1 MTYSDIRR
9 VARENLSGNWG
20 LSIGACLLAAIM
32 GGMLIGSSFLPQLN
46 IHMENQDI
54 ESWEQ
59 FFRVTLGSTTLSV
72 YTINLIHFILGGV
85 IQLGYAQFLLKQYN
99 RANFEVKD
107 LFSQFERFGQAFL
120 QRFLRILYTS
130 LWSLLFIIPG
140 IVKSYAYAMTPFIMA
155 ENPEMTA
162 SEAITASKEM
172 MDGHK
177 GELFTLDLTFIGW
190 ELLCLLTLNIGHLWL
205 NPYKNAAYAVF
216 YKDLTAS
223 RHAEA

>member
-59 FFRVTLGSTTLSV
+59 FFRVTLGSTTFSLN
-72 YTINLIHFILGGV
+72 TINLVHFILGGV

>member
-59 FFRVTLGSTTLSV
+59 FFRVTLGSTTFSLN
-72 YTINLIHFILGGV
+72 TINLVHFILGGV

-190 ELLCLLTLNIGHLWL
+190 DLLCLLTLNIGHIWL

-223 RHAEA
+223 RRAEY

>member
-59 FFRVTLGSTTLSV
+59 FFRVTLGSTTFSLN
-72 YTINLIHFILGGV
+72 TINLIHFILGGV

-190 ELLCLLTLNIGHLWL
+190 DLLCLLTLNIGHLWL

-216 YKDLTAS
+216 YKDLIAS
-223 RHAEA
+223 RRAEY

>member
-72 YTINLIHFILGGV
+72 NTINLVHFILGGV
-85 IQLGYAQFLLKQYN
+85 IQLGYTQFLLKQYN

-107 LFSQFERFGQAFL
+107 LFSQFERFGQAFF

-155 ENPEMTA
+155 KNPEMTA

-190 ELLCLLTLNIGHLWL
+190 DLLCLLTLNIGHLWL

-216 YKDLTAS
+216 YMDLTAS
-223 RHAEA
+223 RRAEY

>member
-20 LSIGACLLAAIM
+20 LSIGLAAIM

-72 YTINLIHFILGGV
+72 NTINLVHFILGGV

-223 RHAEA
+223 RTTE

>member
-9 VARENLSGNWG
+9 VARENLSGSWG
-20 LSIGACLLAAIM
+20 LSIGVCLLAAIM

-72 YTINLIHFILGGV
+72 NTINLVHFILGGV

-140 IVKSYAYAMTPFIMA
+140 IVKSYTYAMTPFIMA

-190 ELLCLLTLNIGHLWL
+190 DLLCLLTLNIGHLWL

-223 RHAEA
+223 QHA

>member
-72 YTINLIHFILGGV
+72 NTINLVHFILGGV

-223 RHAEA
+223 RTTE